1 MRSLIF
7 PYLTTY
13 FLLVVSVTL
22 FISLSP
28 SYLNNT
34 EDWFIHRINKL
45 CWQQKT
51 SYTTRFLKKV
61 TINVKIILMIFIHT
75 EKHSLF
81 V

>member
-1 MRSLIF
+1 MCSLIF

-13 FLLVVSVTL
+13 LVVVSVTL

-45 CWQQKT
+45 CWQHKT
-51 SYTTRFLKKV
+51 SYTTRFVKKV